1 MDKADRG
8 TCEVWIQAAFPGDA
22 GGLASMIAP
31 LIDQDA
37 DELESALLAGPVQAG
52 RDLSADEASQLAE
65 ILEGFG
71 AQAEVRA
78 GGSAAQ
84 VPTSNPAA
92 PPGAHLRSTQ
102 PFDAGALR
110 ATLEARGIDL
120 GGVLRGRP
128 PARSRATWRERQSR
142 PPGGGH
148 PPRRARAELA
158 MQAPIIDKAL
168 LPLPEPPQRRPPAR
182 CPAARSTPP
191 VPRRRPW
198 PPPRPASPR
207 PVATPPAP
215 HRAASTP
222 SPPAPR
228 GRHFRARPRSCPP
241 SARRTFVD
249 APPHPPGRSRPLSR
263 PRSTL
268 DEELLRAAIAGE
280 AKRGRRPGGGAALP
294 PRPRPPGYAPAAP
307 APPPVTGP
315 APLSRD
321 RPPACPPC
329 PPCPPIWPPPA
340 RRPRRDRRPSL
351 RGEVGLP
358 RAACRQPR

>member
-120 GGVLRGRP
+120 GGVLRGQP
-128 PARSRATWRERQSR
+128 SR
-142 PPGGGH
+142 PEVPRDMAVT
-148 PPRRARAELA
+148 PPVAAMEPEVAIPLAGPVPELA

-168 LPLPEPPQRRPPAR
+168 LPPLPRPPQR
-182 CPAARSTPP
+182 PAARSLPP
-191 VPRRRPW
+191 GPLDAAGPRAAARGRAAPV
-198 PPPRPASPR
+198 PASPR
-207 PVATPPAP
+207 PAATPPAP
-215 HRAASTP
+215 PWPRRR
-222 SPPAPR
+222 PR
-228 GRHFRARPRSCPP
+228 GRRPRARPRSCPP
-241 SARRTFVD
+241 SARC
-249 APPHPPGRSRPLSR
+249 GRSWM
-263 PRSTL
+263 
-268 DEELLRAAIAGE
+268 
-280 AKRGRRPGGGAALP
+280 
-294 PRPRPPGYAPAAP
+294 PRPS
-307 APPPVTGP
+307 PVR
-315 APLSRD
+315 S
-321 RPPACPPC
+321 
-329 PPCPPIWPPPA
+329 
-340 RRPRRDRRPSL
+340 
-351 RGEVGLP
+351 
-358 RAACRQPR
+358 